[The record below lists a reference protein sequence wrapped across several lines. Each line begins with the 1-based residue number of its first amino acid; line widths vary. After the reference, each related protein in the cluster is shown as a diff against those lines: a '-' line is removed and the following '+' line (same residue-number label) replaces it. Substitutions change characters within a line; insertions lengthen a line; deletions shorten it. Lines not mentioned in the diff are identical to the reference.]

1 VCPRITGGILS
12 QGRAP
17 APQGVLALEETRERL
32 AELIKMM
39 PEDKLQLLLE
49 FANRLYEGSPEGDEP
64 DDELLMT

>member
-1 VCPRITGGILS
+1 
-12 QGRAP
+12 
-17 APQGVLALEETRERL
+17 LEETRERL